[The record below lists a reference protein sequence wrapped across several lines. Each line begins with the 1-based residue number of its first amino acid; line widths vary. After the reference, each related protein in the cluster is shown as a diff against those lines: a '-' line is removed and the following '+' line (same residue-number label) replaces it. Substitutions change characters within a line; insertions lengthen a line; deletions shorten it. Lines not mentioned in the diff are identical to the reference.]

1 MQEEKNLLDKTAD
14 LMEELSAD
22 LGNLAGM
29 ACFFRLE
36 LEDTDSVQRIHR
48 QTMAT
53 IQSALEHL
61 ERDAEFIADSP
72 AEFRVGQTLRTA
84 DAVFEVNGAELP
96 PDFLPQVRQGQKQR
110 EAVRAAAE
118 GSVEG
123 ADAGRN
129 GVTGEKGAW
138 HGLTARI
145 GG

>member
-61 ERDAEFIADSP
+61 ERDAECITDLMAMLQHEQMKRDVVVVP
-72 AEFRVGQTLRTA
+72 LTKEEYYGKVVGA
-84 DAVFEVNGAELP
+84 
-96 PDFLPQVRQGQKQR
+96 K
-110 EAVRAAAE
+110 
-118 GSVEG
+118 
-123 ADAGRN
+123 
-129 GVTGEKGAW
+129 
-138 HGLTARI
+138 
-145 GG
+145 